1 MPSITL
7 KFTYKF
13 SIVETRKYG
22 EWAISTKGLKFK
34 SWARSVLWDYG
45 MIVNDQDADTNTMPS
60 EDIFAIYEAHKKG
73 WFELNEKGKKLLS
86 GIYEE
91 DFD

>member
-13 SIVETRKYG
+13 SIVDTRKYG
-22 EWAISTKGLKFK
+22 KWLINTKDWKFK
-34 SWARSVLWDYG
+34 NWAKGVLWDYG
-45 MIVNDQDADTNTMPS
+45 MITNDQSADTKTMPS
-60 EDIFAIYEAHKKG
+60 EDVFAIYEAYNKG
-73 WFELNEKGKKLLS
+73 WFELNEKGRNLLA